1 MSNYRKDGL
10 EKFADAFRAL
20 SNPNRLRM
28 FLRMAKGCCANR
40 QHQSEQELRACVGE
54 ISRDMGIAASTVSHH
69 IKELRQAGLIRMERR
84 GQKVECWVDPERL
97 DDLASF
103 FSEGVLDMDTDEQE
117 EIRP

>member
-1 MSNYRKDGL
+1 M
-10 EKFADAFRAL
+10 
-20 SNPNRLRM
+20 
-28 FLRMAKGCCANR
+28 
-40 QHQSEQELRACVGE
+40 GE